1 MPMLRETYPH
11 LEQGYAKLY
20 RKTYAP
26 EEYTRNV
33 LSIVDRE
40 RRRWGLDRRERNPAP
55 KPVRGQLELRPTNG
69 PAPRRR
75 QPAPVMPQRSGQL
88 ELALTA

>member
-26 EEYTRNV
+26 EEYTKSV

-40 RRRWGLDRRERNPAP
+40 RRRWGLHRRERNPAP
-55 KPVRGQLELRPTNG
+55 KPVRGQLEFSLAEAPPGRRKLS
-69 PAPRRR
+69 PAP
-75 QPAPVMPQRSGQL
+75 QPQAGQL

>member
-1 MPMLRETYPH
+1 MPMLKETYPH

-26 EEYTRNV
+26 EEYTKSV

-40 RRRWGLDRRERNPAP
+40 RRRWGLHRRERNPAS
-55 KPVRGQLELRPTNG
+55 KPARGQLEFSLAEAP
-69 PAPRRR
+69 PPRRR
-75 QPAPVMPQRSGQL
+75 KPAQAPQPHAGQM

>member
-26 EEYTRNV
+26 EEYTKGI
-33 LSIVDRE
+33 LSAVDRA
-40 RRRWGLDRRERNPAP
+40 RRTWGLADKRKTIEPKAP
-55 KPVRGQLELRPTNG
+55 RGQ
-69 PAPRRR
+69 
-75 QPAPVMPQRSGQL
+75 M
-88 ELALTA
+88 ELAFTA